1 LKERYRMPNA
11 RYLFKPS
18 SVKRALMAARKAG
31 FEPTGFTIK
40 KDGDIAVSFVKT
52 GAPGENGEGN
62 DLDQWMGT
70 HAHET

>member
-1 LKERYRMPNA
+1 MPNA

-40 KDGDIAVSFVKT
+40 KDGDIAVSLV
-52 GAPGENGEGN
+52 APKA
-62 DLDQWMGT
+62 DPPP
-70 HAHET
+70 